1 VDVDVTPREDDPS
14 MTALESDPDVIEA
27 IEEADAEAS
36 AEVMHLLEEGVPL
49 ALIADLVDPEGP
61 ESPAI
66 LAAEGLPADSWW
78 LHTEPVAEPDDV
90 AADEPTD
97 GDT

>member
-1 VDVDVTPREDDPS
+1 MDVDVTPREDEPS
-14 MTALESDPDVIEA
+14 VTALESDPAVLEA

-49 ALIADLVDPEGP
+49 TLLADLASPDGP

-78 LHTEPVAEPDDV
+78 IHTDAPTED
-90 AADEPTD
+90 ADEAPDVEPGTE
-97 GDT
+97 G